1 MNENLRKYIMLLPV
15 AVAIVFAFLLGIW
28 IGTNK
33 KPPLTMR
40 EPGTDRPPGTQNV
53 SSTKDPLKAV
63 ELIKG
68 SGVPSNIKGE
78 WTMFRGANRDNIS
91 RSHSKLF
98 RVWDKEGPK
107 KLWQIEVGEGYAG
120 PAIKDGR
127 VYLMDYDRENKKD
140 ALRCLSLEDGKEI
153 WRLTYPVSI
162 KRNHGLT
169 RTIPALNDKYV
180 IAMGPKCHV
189 VCADRIS
196 GEFKWGI
203 DLVKEY
209 GATVPQWYA
218 GQCPLIEGNT
228 LILAPGG
235 KDALLMAVDCDTGK
249 VKWKTPN
256 PDNWQMTHSSIIPM
270 EFAGKRMYVYCAK
283 LGAVGVSADD
293 GALLWKLPDWKISIA
308 TVPSPLP
315 IGGGKIFFTGGY
327 GAGSLM
333 VQLKEEN
340 GKFDVQK
347 VFKIEPTVFG
357 STQHT
362 PIFYNNHIFGVRA
375 DGQFVCLT
383 TDGKVVWT
391 SSPKNQ
397 YGLGPFLLA
406 DDLFYVLADTGKL
419 SLIQADTTEF
429 KLLSQAKV
437 LDANEA
443 WGPMALVDGCL
454 LLRDY
459 TTLVCLQVGESAQ

>member
-1 MNENLRKYIMLLPV
+1 
-15 AVAIVFAFLLGIW
+15 
-28 IGTNK
+28 
-33 KPPLTMR
+33 
-40 EPGTDRPPGTQNV
+40 
-53 SSTKDPLKAV
+53 
-63 ELIKG
+63 
-68 SGVPSNIKGE
+68 
-78 WTMFRGANRDNIS
+78 MFRGANRDNIS
-91 RSHSKLF
+91 RSHSQLL
-98 RVWDKEGPK
+98 RLWDKEGPK

-120 PAIKDGR
+120 PVVKDGR

-153 WRLTYPVSI
+153 WRLTYPVVV

-169 RTIPALNDKYV
+169 RTVPALNDKYV
-180 IAMGPKCHV
+180 VAMGPKCHV

-218 GQCPLIEGNT
+218 GQCPLIISNT

-235 KDALLMAVDCDTGK
+235 KDALLIAVDCDTGR

-256 PDNWQMTHSSIIPM
+256 PDNWLMTHSSIVPA

-283 LGAVGVSADD
+283 LGVVGISADD
-293 GALLWKLPDWKISIA
+293 GSILWKFPEWKISIA

-315 IGGGKIFFTGGY
+315 IGDGKIFFTGGY
-327 GAGSLM
+327 GAGSVM

-347 VFKIEPTVFG
+347 VFKLEPTVFG
-357 STQHT
+357 ATQHT

-375 DGQFVCLT
+375 DGQFVCIT
-383 TDGKVVWT
+383 TEGKVVWT

-406 DDLFYVLADTGKL
+406 DDLFYVLAETGKL

-437 LDANEA
+437 FDANEA
-443 WGPMALVDGCL
+443 WGPMALVDGRL

-459 TTLVCLQVGESAQ
+459 TTLICLQVGEPAQ